1 MGFSPKIIDFWY
13 IMTILYL
20 PVLLICY
27 QPKKSS
33 SITWNIFL
41 TTHVL
46 SSRSEDDFCFARE
59 ISHGGRCNAV
69 SLKVCFVLKTLVTN
83 SPTNSGQMS
92 SQAINLLYVGHKTTH
107 SFSIRARETFSGWP
121 PFLSKQ
127 EQRTLRVMSET
138 HYLDDEEFVTL
149 IHLLYVSDIV
159 CVTMCGT
166 GLSSAA
172 TEK

>member
-59 ISHGGRCNAV
+59 ISHGDWAIHKIQGVEENIYCTLTGCSNYQ
-69 SLKVCFVLKTLVTN
+69 SKINQHEKLEYFKGTLPGLLLDLTVL
-83 SPTNSGQMS
+83 Q
-92 SQAINLLYVGHKTTH
+92 QA
-107 SFSIRARETFSGWP
+107 SIC
-121 PFLSKQ
+121 L
-127 EQRTLRVMSET
+127 
-138 HYLDDEEFVTL
+138 
-149 IHLLYVSDIV
+149 
-159 CVTMCGT
+159 T
-166 GLSSAA
+166 GLYWAILGIRSGFLLRIRSGSLLGINRLYWIILGF
-172 TEK
+172 TGPY